1 MDRSLY
7 TQPTRTLPSLF
18 DRFAPVST
26 QGQAI
31 VDRREQAFRAAL
43 LAIPIAT
50 GLGWAL
56 RARRAG
62 VVAGGIATLALGAL
76 RWQMSR
82 WFRATPAYTV
92 DGRVGDVELRSYPS
106 AIEAR
111 AELEARNFEDA
122 LDLGFGRIA
131 CYMLGANSADE
142 GLDMPTPVVTSIHD
156 GAYTMSLAMP
166 PGRTLA
172 SLPEPNDP
180 RIVLREAP
188 ARRYAV
194 LGFSGR
200 FSRHNV
206 SAHERRL
213 LREVLDLGLV
223 TRGSVC
229 VAMYDSPATLPFL
242 RHNEVWL
249 EIA

>member
-7 TQPTRTLPSLF
+7 TQPTRTLPPVF

-142 GLDMPTPVVTSIHD
+142 GIEMPSPVVTSIHD
-156 GAYTMSLAMP
+156 GTYTMSVAMP

-188 ARRYAV
+188 PRRYAV

-200 FSRHNV
+200 FSRDNV
-206 SAHERRL
+206 SEHERRL

-223 TRGSVC
+223 TRGSVG

-242 RHNEVWL
+242 RRNEVWL